1 MPKAICTVLHSNQ
14 NWLTSRISD
23 NAVIRMK
30 VGTPEHENMSQLDLF
45 RRFEGKKQLNKN
57 WGHVSNA
64 SQLRKTNSMQ
74 CQSCESIAALGC
86 VSMKPQIIEK
96 NQRWHTK
103 IENLENMYPT
113 GNFLWTKWLTT
124 YANVKLLSKNTAWS
138 TKSYSGLWK
147 ALFVPRNVCN
157 VTDWQAAQQTKVSRR
172 PEYFRDFSQSTKLS
186 HQTWKTRRNFLQSSH
201 HVQIRYHFV
210 SRWLESSK
218 KDVKW

>member
-45 RRFEGKKQLNKN
+45 RKFEGKKQLNKN

-86 VSMKPQIIEK
+86 VSMKPKIIEK
-96 NQRWHTK
+96 KSALTHQNRKSWKPVSNRKFFVNQMAHDIREREIVFEKHCMVDK
-103 IENLENMYPT
+103 
-113 GNFLWTKWLTT
+113 
-124 YANVKLLSKNTAWS
+124 KLLGALRSSFRASKRLQFDWLASCTANKSFSKARIFSWFF
-138 TKSYSGLWK
+138 TKHKTLSSNMK
-147 ALFVPRNVCN
+147 NA
-157 VTDWQAAQQTKVSRR
+157 
-172 PEYFRDFSQSTKLS
+172 TKLFAKLTS
-186 HQTWKTRRNFLQSSH
+186 CSNNISLCLKM
-201 HVQIRYHFV
+201 VGIV
-210 SRWLESSK
+210 K
-218 KDVKW
+218 KRC